1 MGISL
6 DLTNREYGY
15 LTVISPTPSPD
26 SHTRWLAKC
35 ICGNTLTVQTRN
47 ITRGMVK
54 SCGCKS
60 NELRS
65 CNNPNNTGSTKDPA
79 YKSFIMMKQRCN
91 NPNYDFYQYYGGRG
105 ITISEEMSTFQGFK
119 SILGERPDGY
129 TLDRIDTNGNYE
141 EGNVRWVSRAE
152 QVNNRRNVRLFKV
165 GNEELNI
172 AQLARRYG
180 KSTKF
185 FRSHL
190 IDNEESIDT
199 VLTYIA
205 DGVSIRSRA

>member
-1 MGISL
+1 
-6 DLTNREYGY
+6 
-15 LTVISPTPSPD
+15 
-26 SHTRWLAKC
+26 
-35 ICGNTLTVQTRN
+35 
-47 ITRGMVK
+47 
-54 SCGCKS
+54 
-60 NELRS
+60 
-65 CNNPNNTGSTKDPA
+65 
-79 YKSFIMMKQRCN
+79 
-91 NPNYDFYQYYGGRG
+91 
-105 ITISEEMSTFQGFK
+105 MSTFQGFK